1 MGDLINYFCGL
12 LKKNLNFTFKLQI
25 RFQKSSVPHCVTQV
39 VVDSSLR
46 FIVGYLIQARKVAL
60 FAFIINVACLGNA
73 PRGYCESIGNTV
85 EPVSR

>member
-1 MGDLINYFCGL
+1 M
-12 LKKNLNFTFKLQI
+12 
-25 RFQKSSVPHCVTQV
+25 PHCVRQV

-73 PRGYCESIGNTV
+73 PRGYCESIGNTA
-85 EPVSR
+85 EPVGAEVGGYPGQPQPGQIWS